1 MALRVD
7 LNADVGE
14 SYGAYTMGDDAAIL
28 DHVSS
33 ASVACGWHA
42 GDPLTMRGTV
52 VLAVERGVAVGAHP
66 SYPDLMGF
74 GRRAMQLTPE
84 EARSYVLYQV
94 GALTAFCRAAGTTLQ
109 HVKLHGALYNAAADD
124 SALAEAIAHAVR
136 DADGGLIL
144 VALPGSELEKAGR
157 AAGLRV
163 AREGFADREYTD
175 EGRLVSRT
183 VPGSVVH
190 DPARVA
196 ERVVRMIQGRLTAM
210 SGRPLALQVETIC
223 LHGDTPGA
231 AALAGTIRRA
241 VDEAGVTVTPMRE
254 LV

>member
-1 MALRVD
+1 MALRID

-28 DHVSS
+28 EHVSS
-33 ASVACGWHA
+33 ANVACGWHA
-42 GDPLTMRGTV
+42 GDPLTMRRTV
-52 VLAVERGVAVGAHP
+52 CLAVERGVAVGAHP

-74 GRRAMQLTPE
+74 GRRVMQLTPE
-84 EARSYVLYQV
+84 EAQSYVLYQV
-94 GALTAFCRAAGTTLQ
+94 GALTAFCKAAGTTLQ
-109 HVKLHGALYNAAADD
+109 HVKPHGALYAAAADD
-124 SALAEAIAHAVR
+124 YALAEAIACGVSEAGR
-136 DADGGLIL
+136 GLIL
-144 VALPGSELEKAGR
+144 VVLPGSELEKAGR

-183 VPGSVVH
+183 VPGAVIH
-190 DPARVA
+190 DPDRIA
-196 ERVVRMIQGRLTAM
+196 ERVVQMIQGRLTAM
-210 SGRPLALQVETIC
+210 TGRPLAVQVETIC

-231 AALAGTIRRA
+231 AALARATRRA
-241 VDEAGVTVTPMRE
+241 VDEAGVTVAPMRE